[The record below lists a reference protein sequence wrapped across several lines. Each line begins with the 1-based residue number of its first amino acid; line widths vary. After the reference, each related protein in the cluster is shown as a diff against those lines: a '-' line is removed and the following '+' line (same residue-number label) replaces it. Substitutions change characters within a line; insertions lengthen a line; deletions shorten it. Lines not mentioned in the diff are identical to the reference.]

1 MTLIIG
7 RVVNEKIYIFGDTA
21 LTYNNFRKA
30 NPFSEGCLKQYMVTD
45 KLAIAFADDSQDFE
59 DICQKLFSASN
70 ACELINIA
78 INAQK
83 SGKNFEL
90 LIGEVGYKNIRT
102 VKEGIVNEAPSG
114 YIGDKVGFES
124 FQKYFHAPTNC
135 VITNPPDRA
144 AIQILRYPEPII
156 EDEIYGRFYEALKQ
170 VILDERVPSVGGLII
185 PLCTDNG
192 KFCYINYVDIT
203 SDPVSLSEFKAGLTV
218 IEFGTPAKG
227 GYSVEFCNDIPYDG
241 QGNNIGYY
249 FLQGGFGIAFPP
261 TQTGFR
267 IPKIVPA
274 ENPAY
279 WILETKKLL
288 GYGIGCGFLTAD
300 HCAIAGEK
308 LLQQDKAEDA
318 LFCYE
323 LRKNDKS
330 LTHRPA
336 LQDRYVSGHATAMF
350 NCDTSQQTAAIQML
364 EEFINTHSIA
374 LSCKRQLQRML
385 ALYTQ
390 PRN

>member
-124 FQKYFHAPTNC
+124 F
-135 VITNPPDRA
+135 
-144 AIQILRYPEPII
+144 
-156 EDEIYGRFYEALKQ
+156 
-170 VILDERVPSVGGLII
+170 
-185 PLCTDNG
+185 
-192 KFCYINYVDIT
+192 
-203 SDPVSLSEFKAGLTV
+203 LTV

-227 GYSVEFCNDIPYDG
+227 GYSVEFCNDTPYGG

-249 FLQGGFGIAFPP
+249 FLQGGFGITFPP

-267 IPKIVPA
+267 ISKVVPA

-308 LLQQDKAEDA
+308 LLQQDKAKDA

-323 LRKNDKS
+323 LRKNDKG
-330 LTHRPA
+330 LTNRPA

-364 EEFINTHSIA
+364 KKFINTHSIA

-385 ALYTQ
+385 ALHTQ